1 MVLTPPQDKRPS
13 QARRLT
19 RAALL
24 TAIAL
29 TIFLAEAQL
38 PPPVPIPGIKLGLA
52 NLVVVAALYLL
63 RPGEALAI
71 GCLRIL
77 LVGLPFGSPATMLY
91 SLSGGLLSFGMM
103 VLCRRSGRFSVAGG
117 SMAGGVSHNIG
128 QLAAAAAL
136 TATPQLVWYLPVL
149 LFSGLATGLLIGLAA
164 RLVLPPLRRLP
175 LG

>member
-1 MVLTPPQDKRPS
+1 MKR
-13 QARRLT
+13 RT
-19 RAALL
+19 ALYGL
-24 TAIAL
+24 LVAL
-29 TIFLAEAQL
+29 AFVFSYLESLI
-38 PPPVPIPGIKLGLA
+38 PVPLPVPGIKLGLA

-77 LVGLPFGSPATMLY
+77 LVGLTFGSPATMLY

-103 VLCRRSGRFSVAGG
+103 VLCRRSGRFSVAGV